1 MELILPSF
9 IGIILA
15 AVIILA
21 VVPKIPQE
29 TSFFIT
35 LFILAVMVYVH
46 VNTFKSE
53 YNFKAWFTNAA
64 TIAIPL
70 LIVLGCV
77 GGIAAILGFTKGVS
91 IPFLSLTSSS
101 TKSFMSSR
109 KNYKNISPDQLL
121 NLQRQL

>member
-9 IGIILA
+9 IVLILA
-15 AVIILA
+15 AVIVTA

-35 LFILAVMVYVH
+35 LFILTIMVYVH

-53 YNFKAWFTNAA
+53 YNVKAWFTTA
-64 TIAIPL
+64 TTIGIPL
-70 LIVLGCV
+70 LIVLACV

-91 IPFLSLTSSS
+91 IPFLSLTSSA
-101 TKSFMSSR
+101 KSFMSSR